1 MNTVIDHYPI
11 HYYIVGDYEK
21 FNHFCK
27 ILSSYYKNYYDNSEI
42 HSLDNEMVFKLYG
55 DVRYSRITDS
65 NFNVIIQNINS
76 PITKIVASIELQRN
90 KDTEVSK
97 FVMRDSNM
105 VVKIDLINFNIL
117 ILKSLFYK
125 EDYIESIFKG
135 IIKKY
140 IRYVKI
146 IKIYE

>member
-1 MNTVIDHYPI
+1 MNSFIDQYPI
-11 HYYIVGDYEK
+11 HYFIVGDYEK
-21 FNHFCK
+21 YNHFCK

-42 HSLDNEMVFKLYG
+42 HNLDNEMVFKLYG
-55 DVRYSRITDS
+55 DVKYSRLSDL

-76 PITKIVASIELQRN
+76 PITKIIASIELQRK
-90 KDTEVSK
+90 KDTEISN
-97 FVMRDSNM
+97 FVMRDSSI

-117 ILKSLFYK
+117 VLKSRYYN
-125 EDYIESIFKG
+125 DSYIESIFKS
-135 IIKKY
+135 IIKNY